1 MKCYYHEDRD
11 AVAQCN
17 VCGKGLCRECADMS
31 NPPIC
36 RDCCSEIEVNVK
48 DEAKKLIKRSILLFI
63 LGGIFG
69 LFIIIAACSEADVG
83 FFSTALTA
91 IIVFVMLGW
100 ALAGFPCGW
109 RALSKLFSKFDF
121 LLILPIMG
129 WLILFG
135 LKLGLSVY
143 VGFVALPI
151 DLIRAGKTLKE
162 NA

>member
-17 VCGKGLCRECADMS
+17 VCGKGLCKECADMS

-48 DEAKKLIKRSILLFI
+48 DEAKKLIIRSILLFI

-69 LFIIIAACSEADVG
+69 VVLIISTKSPDTG
-83 FFSTALTA
+83 FMSAFFNAL
-91 IIVFVMLGW
+91 ISLVVMGW
-100 ALAGFPCGW
+100 IFAGFPCAW
-109 RALSKLFSKFDF
+109 TRLSKIFSKFTAILIIPILGW
-121 LLILPIMG
+121 LLIFMIKML
-129 WLILFG
+129 
-135 LKLGLSVY
+135 LSCY
-143 VGFVALPI
+143 VAFVALPI

-162 NA
+162 ND